1 MPESPDPELVR
12 RLEESA
18 ERLFR
23 FCLHLTGGHRADA
36 EDLAQETLVS
46 GFRALPGFLRRA
58 QLTTYLYT
66 IATHA
71 WRRRVKRQDSDI
83 LPLHEADS
91 PTCDPTLAYLHRL
104 RLYEAMDTLPVSLRE
119 AFVLVKVQQ
128 LTHREAAEVLE
139 LPTGTVQSRVHDAIR
154 HLRKALSEDV
164 LK

>member
-1 MPESPDPELVR
+1 MPDSPDPELVC

-36 EDLAQETLVS
+36 EDLTQETLVS

-71 WRRRVKRQDSDI
+71 WRRQAKRPDSGA
-83 LPLHEADS
+83 LAWNEADS
-91 PTCDPTLAYLHRL
+91 PTHDPTPDHLHRL
-104 RLYEAMDTLPVSLRE
+104 RLYEAIDTLPAPLRE

-128 LTHREAAEVLE
+128 LTHREAAEILGV
-139 LPTGTVQSRVHDAIR
+139 PTGTVQSRVHEAIR